1 MAQWEG
7 REALPSWGLG
17 SRAAGIFLELSF
29 PSASSEQVK
38 NPTEVVS
45 NLLCLTLPFPLRPS
59 VLSQLLK
66 QKT

>member
-1 MAQWEG
+1 MHVFSLAPGPELVIQLSAQG
-7 REALPSWGLG
+7 V
-17 SRAAGIFLELSF
+17 
-29 PSASSEQVK
+29 SEPFQTLT
-38 NPTEVVS
+38 PQTEVLVS